1 MEMPSTNGDAF
12 KTAVLY
18 ARVSKE
24 ESAKNGYSLAQQLEA
39 LREYA
44 AGEGREM
51 PEEIEDP
58 GYTGISLARP
68 GMDEVRDLVEA
79 GGVDLVLAQDADRI
93 TREPVHRALLD
104 EEFARYG
111 CKLMALDDWGDD
123 SHEGQLLKFLKGWVA
138 KGERLKTAERTRRGL
153 LRKVKEG
160 KVIKGPKPNF
170 GFRWNKRGDML
181 VVHAPE
187 MRLVERIFR
196 MSAEEN
202 LGPKAIQTR
211 LYNEGVPS
219 PTGKKWWP
227 HRIIK
232 HQLLLND
239 LYKPH
244 TFDEIAPLVTAEVA
258 ARLDPG
264 GSYGIWWWNRRAVTK
279 DYDSG
284 AKKNGTGPYKIPTKV
299 RERDPEDW
307 LAVPVQLEPALPRDL
322 VDQARLATRSR
333 RSNER
338 KHRTRQWELK
348 NLVRCSCGQN
358 MILNT
363 SRSSLRAPY
372 FYYRCKK
379 AAHYGREACSQ
390 RNIRVEKVEPLVWDF
405 VSTILKEPDR
415 LRRGLEA
422 MLEHEGSAEKS
433 DGEIR
438 HLEKELEER
447 VRMRGAY
454 QDQQAAGLMTLDE
467 LREKLVAIE
476 EERGALESRL
486 RALCQAGRRAEELAL
501 NRESTLAHLAQL
513 VPEALEE
520 LSGDERNALYRM
532 LRLEVTPLPEGLQVT
547 GVLLP
552 SETQSCG

>member
-1 MEMPSTNGDAF
+1 MFSASGGPP
-12 KTAVLY
+12 KTAIIY

-24 ESAKNGYSLAQQLEA
+24 ESAKNGYSLAQQSEA

-44 AGEGREM
+44 VHEGYEVLDAV
-51 PEEIEDP
+51 EDP

-68 GMDEVRDLVEA
+68 GMDDVRDLVEA
-79 GGVDLVLAQDADRI
+79 GGVGLVLAQDADRI
-93 TREPVHRALLD
+93 TREPAHRALLD

-123 SHEGQLLKFLKGWVA
+123 SHEGQLLKFIKGWIA
-138 KGERLKTAERTRRGL
+138 KGERQKTAERTRRGL

-170 GFRWNKRGDML
+170 GFRWNESGDML

-211 LYNEGVPS
+211 LYNEGIPS

-239 LYKPH
+239 LYRPH
-244 TFDEIAPLVTAEVA
+244 TFDEITPLVTAEVA
-258 ARLDPG
+258 ARLDPN

-284 AKKNGTGPYKIPTKV
+284 ARENGTGRYKVPTKTK
-299 RERDPEDW
+299 ERDPEDW
-307 LAVPVQLEPALPRDL
+307 LAVPVPLEPGLPRDL
-322 VDQARLATRSR
+322 IDQARLATRSR
-333 RSNER
+333 RGNER

-363 SRSSLRAPY
+363 SRSSPRGPY

-379 AAHYGREACSQ
+379 AAAYGQEACSQ
-390 RNIRVEKVEPLVWDF
+390 KNIRVEKVEPLVWDF
-405 VSTILKEPDR
+405 VATMLKEPDR
-415 LRRGLEA
+415 LRCGLEA
-422 MLEHEGSAEKS
+422 MLKHEGSMEKP

-438 HLEKELEER
+438 RLEKELEER
-447 VRMRGAY
+447 ARMRRAY

-467 LREKLVAIE
+467 LREKLFGIE
-476 EERGALESRL
+476 EERRALESRL
-486 RALCQAGRRAEELAL
+486 RALRQAGRQAEELTL
-501 NRESTLAHLAQL
+501 NWESTLAHLAQL
-513 VPEALEE
+513 IPEALDE

-532 LRLEVTPLPEGLQVT
+532 LRLEVTPLPDGLQVT

>member
-1 MEMPSTNGDAF
+1 MFRMGTDSKKAI
-12 KTAVLY
+12 LY

-24 ESAKNGYSLAQQLEA
+24 ESARNGFSLAQQLEA
-39 LREYA
+39 LHAYAIREGYRVVA
-44 AGEGREM
+44 
-51 PEEIEDP
+51 EIQDP
-58 GYTGISLARP
+58 GYTGISIARP
-68 GMDEVRDLVEA
+68 GLDEVRDLAEA
-79 GGVDLVLAQDADRI
+79 GGVDFVLAQDADRI
-93 TREPVHRALLD
+93 TREPAHRALLD

-111 CKLMALDDWGDD
+111 CKLLALDDWGDD

-153 LRKVKEG
+153 LRKVREG
-160 KVIKGPKPNF
+160 KILKGPKPNF
-170 GFRWNKRGDML
+170 GFRWNESGDML
-181 VVHAPE
+181 LVHAPE

-196 MSAEEN
+196 MAAEEN

-239 LYKPH
+239 LYRPH
-244 TFDEIAPLVTAEVA
+244 TFAEIATLVTAELA
-258 ARLDPG
+258 ARLDPDA
-264 GSYGIWWWNRRAVTK
+264 SYGIWWWNRRAVTK

-284 AKKNGTGPYKIPTKV
+284 RKLNGTGPYKVPTKT

-307 LAVPVQLEPALPRDL
+307 LAVPVPLNPALPRDL

-333 RSNER
+333 RGNER

-363 SRSSLRAPY
+363 SRSSSRGPY
-372 FYYRCKK
+372 FYYRCKR
-379 AAHYGREACSQ
+379 AAAYGREACSQ
-390 RNIRVEKVEPLVWDF
+390 RSIRVEKVEPPVWGF
-405 VSTILKEPDR
+405 VSTMLKEPER
-415 LRRGLEA
+415 IWRGLEA
-422 MLEHEGSAEKS
+422 MLEHEGPT
-433 DGEIR
+433 DTMYGEVR

-447 VRMRGAY
+447 VRLRGAY
-454 QDQQAAGLMTLDE
+454 QEQQAAGLMTLDE
-467 LREKLVAIE
+467 LREKLGDIE

-486 RALCQAGRRAEELAL
+486 RALRQAGSRAEQLAL
-501 NRESTLAHLAQL
+501 DWESTLAHLAQL
-513 VPEALEE
+513 VPEALDG

-532 LRLEVTPLPEGLQVT
+532 LHLEVTPLSEGLQVT

-552 SETQSCG
+552 SGTQSCG